1 MIVASRAMRFLGLS
15 ASAVL
20 IVYGTGAARAA
31 YHATLLRST
40 PAANS
45 TLLKRPDTVRLVFSE
60 AVVPDLSQ
68 ISITAADSSTAQLAV
83 ANDPHDV
90 HVLVGVV
97 PPNALN
103 VDCSGTPCVAGYR
116 LAWHVL
122 SADGHPVGG
131 SFLFSVAGQHKS
143 VAAATVTGTAAS
155 PTQGSVTSRPPVDA
169 ASETASNNHDDIPLL
184 AALARGLGVGAIMAA
199 AGLLMFGMGRTT
211 SGDSPFR
218 SRITTFVTAGTVLLI
233 LHMCTWLVHIAPGR
247 KLSGSV
253 FTAAVSSG
261 VGRWELARV
270 LLAVL
275 MLWAIALARS
285 ERIALAFGVLC
296 LLASG
301 AVGHP
306 AAIAPGW
313 TIPAKMAHLVAGA
326 VWLGGLLWLVQT
338 YRTNSDAVVR
348 ESKRVSRA
356 ALYSLLLV
364 LLSGVIQIRFFLNTP
379 SDLFT
384 SYYGRLAVAKIVGIL
399 ILAAYGAY
407 NRFRAMPAL
416 VEGKSGESLRR
427 SVSQEIVL
435 MTVLILVGGL
445 LAYVPTPAVMPMAQ
459 TSGQTP

>member
-1 MIVASRAMRFLGLS
+1 MGPSRPMRVVSFI
-15 ASAVL
+15 ASAVVL
-20 IVYGTGAARAA
+20 IAATGAARFAT
-31 YHATLLRST
+31 YHATLLRSK

-45 TLLKRPDTVRLVFSE
+45 TLLKRPDSVRLVFSE

-68 ISITAADSSTAQLAV
+68 ISITAPDSSTVQLGV

-90 HVLVGVV
+90 HVLVGVI
-97 PPNALN
+97 PASALN
-103 VDCSGTPCVAGYR
+103 VECSGTPCVARYS

-131 SFLFSVAGQHKS
+131 VFSFSVAGQHKS
-143 VAAATVTGTAAS
+143 VAAKNVARTAAS
-155 PTQGSVTSRPPVDA
+155 STQGALTTAPPVDA
-169 ASETASNNHDDIPLL
+169 GSNAASDNHDDIPWL
-184 AALARGLGVGAIMAA
+184 AALARGLGIGAIMAA
-199 AGLLMFGMGRTT
+199 VGLLLFGTGGTA
-211 SGDSPFR
+211 SSDASFR
-218 SRITTFVTAGTVLLI
+218 SGVSTFVIVGAVLLV
-233 LHMCTWLVHIAPGR
+233 LHMYAWLAHIAPSG

-270 LLAVL
+270 VLAVL

-285 ERIALAFGVLC
+285 ERIALSFGVLC

-306 AAIAPGW
+306 AAIAPTW

-326 VWLGGLLWLVQT
+326 VWLGGLLWLVRT
-338 YRTNSDAVVR
+338 YRTNSDALIR
-348 ESKRVSRA
+348 ESQRVSRA

-364 LLSGVIQIRFFLNTP
+364 LLSGIIQIRFFLNTP

-384 SYYGRLAVAKIVGIL
+384 SYYGRLALAKIAGVL

-407 NRFRAMPAL
+407 NRYRSMPAL
-416 VEGKSGESLRR
+416 VTGKSGETLKRA
-427 SVSQEIVL
+427 VSQEIVI
-435 MTVLILVGGL
+435 MTALILIGGL
-445 LAYVPTPAVMPMAQ
+445 LAYVPTPAIVS
-459 TSGQTP
+459 TTQTPGQSQ